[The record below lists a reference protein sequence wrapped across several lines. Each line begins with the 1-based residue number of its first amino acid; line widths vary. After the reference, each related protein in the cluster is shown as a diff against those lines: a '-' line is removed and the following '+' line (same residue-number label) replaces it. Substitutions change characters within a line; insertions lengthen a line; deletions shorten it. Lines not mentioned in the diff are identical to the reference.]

1 MSVCR
6 IFFSTFN
13 IHEKIKFSPFFLDK
27 SNNFLRCYKNW
38 SSFLDKVPGPTKELK
53 ITTIPAPMEN

>member
-6 IFFSTFN
+6 IFFQLSIYMKRF
-13 IHEKIKFSPFFLDK
+13 KFSPFFLDK